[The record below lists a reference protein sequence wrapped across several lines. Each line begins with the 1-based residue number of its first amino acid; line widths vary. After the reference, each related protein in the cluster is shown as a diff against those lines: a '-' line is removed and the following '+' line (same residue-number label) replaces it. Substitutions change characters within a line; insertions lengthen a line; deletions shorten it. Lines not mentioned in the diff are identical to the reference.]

1 MVELLNLVFPKPPL
15 PPLAAT
21 NSSPTFMKS
30 YINVFL
36 DGSYK
41 ISDNLDFN
49 FNLNN
54 ILNRYNERFFMYPEL
69 GYNLLTGI
77 RWIF

>member
-1 MVELLNLVFPKPPL
+1 
-15 PPLAAT
+15 
-21 NSSPTFMKS
+21 MKS
-30 YINVFL
+30 YVNIFL

-49 FNLNN
+49 FHLNN

-69 GYNLLTGI
+69 GLNFLVGI
-77 RWIF
+77 KWVF